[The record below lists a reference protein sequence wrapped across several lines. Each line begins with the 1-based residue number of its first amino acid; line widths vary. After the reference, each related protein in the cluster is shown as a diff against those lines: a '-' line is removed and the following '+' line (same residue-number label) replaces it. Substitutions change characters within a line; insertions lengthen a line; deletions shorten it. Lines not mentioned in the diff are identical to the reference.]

1 MTGQETN
8 MVTMWHFWMQRDP
21 EFQKCFFWRSVQC
34 RSAAGSSEVHAEGGG
49 DIAQCTSGREA
60 LLRPTFDALLLRAFR
75 GRQTS
80 TTQWSSLFRKHS
92 LASGP
97 SLTQQSNRAKKLS
110 RNDYDRNIIYI
121 ISLYIYNT
129 TTYLYHT
136 HIYIFEPCY
145 IWLPL
150 TTDWTLSCARLVV
163 QHLDDRKLLVRSKP
177 GEVGAQ
183 ASEKFRPQGSVNRR
197 TSSRLLIKSQL

>member
-121 ISLYIYNT
+121 ISLYIYIIQ
-129 TTYLYHT
+129 L
-136 HIYIFEPCY
+136 HIYITHTY
-145 IWLPL
+145 IYLNLATFGCPWQLTELWAVPGWWCSTWMIENCWSEANLGRWGPKRQKSSGPKALWTAEHPL
-150 TTDWTLSCARLVV
+150 DCS
-163 QHLDDRKLLVRSKP
+163 
-177 GEVGAQ
+177 
-183 ASEKFRPQGSVNRR
+183 
-197 TSSRLLIKSQL
+197 